1 MPRIQP
7 IERDQTNGKA
17 KILLDGVQ
25 KTFGMTPNLM
35 RTLAHSPAALEAYL
49 DFGKALGGGRLGAPL
64 REQIALAVAGAN
76 SCHYCASAHTAVGKM
91 LKLDGQELSANLQGA
106 SGDPKVE
113 AALRFAQRVVESR
126 GWVSDQQL
134 QEVRQVGYTDEQII
148 EIIAAVALNIFSNYF
163 NHIAETEV
171 DFPAVEVAQPASV

>member
-49 DFGKALGGGRLGAPL
+49 AFGKALGWP
-64 REQIALAVAGAN
+64 N
-76 SCHYCASAHTAVGKM
+76 DAST
-91 LKLDGQELSANLQGA
+91 
-106 SGDPKVE
+106 
-113 AALRFAQRVVESR
+113 SR
-126 GWVSDQQL
+126 C
-134 QEVRQVGYTDEQII
+134 ECRQD
-148 EIIAAVALNIFSNYF
+148 
-163 NHIAETEV
+163 
-171 DFPAVEVAQPASV
+171 